1 MSRSRA
7 SAGVVIAVAV
17 GLILSACTRTPQTV
31 DIPRVSP
38 SPVVPSAG
46 ASIYAPGSVPSGPAP
61 APVDPN
67 AGWSP
72 PAVGDLPSPPTT
84 LSPSPS
90 GQTQAEGIKES
101 GSRITVKVGGKTIKV
116 SMRTVAGEPM
126 YLPPAGALK
135 ITWTDFEGN
144 TLVVGGTH
152 MADAPDH
159 RRPPDVGFE
168 LTLAK
173 PQTEVFSSSGG
184 KCRVTL
190 TKIRLKELEGEFT
203 CRKNQGDKGTVIDVS
218 GRFFVRF

>member
-1 MSRSRA
+1 MRNARVSAGSLVVLAMVVLAACSRA
-7 SAGVVIAVAV
+7 
-17 GLILSACTRTPQTV
+17 PKTV
-31 DIPRVSP
+31 EIPRASEAPVVAPSGSP
-38 SPVVPSAG
+38 SIFQPGPVPSSEAQ
-46 ASIYAPGSVPSGPAP
+46 VPA
-61 APVDPN
+61 DPN

-72 PAVGDLPSPPTT
+72 PPVGDLPSPPTT
-84 LSPSPS
+84 QSPSPS
-90 GQTQAEGIKES
+90 AQVPAEGIKEA
-101 GSRITVKVGGKTIKV
+101 GSRITVKIGAKTTKV
-116 SMRTVAGEPM
+116 SMRTVVGDPVFS
-126 YLPPAGALK
+126 PPAGAMK

-159 RRPPDVGFE
+159 DRPPDVGFE

-184 KCRVTL
+184 KCRLAL

-203 CRKNQGDKGTVIDVS
+203 CRRNQGDRGTVIDVS

>member
-1 MSRSRA
+1 MSKTRAAIGSLVVLAMVLTACSRA
-7 SAGVVIAVAV
+7 
-17 GLILSACTRTPQTV
+17 PQTV
-31 DIPRVSP
+31 EIPRASEAP
-38 SPVVPSAG
+38 LVVPSG
-46 ASIYAPGSVPSGPAP
+46 GPSIFQPAPVPSRDAQV
-61 APVDPN
+61 PVDPN

-72 PAVGDLPSPPTT
+72 PPAGALPSPPTT
-84 LSPSPS
+84 QSPSPS
-90 GQTQAEGIKES
+90 AQVPAEGIEEA
-101 GSRITVKVGGKTIKV
+101 GSRITVKVGGKTSKL
-116 SMRTVAGEPM
+116 SLRTVVGEPM

-135 ITWTDFEGN
+135 IAWSDLKGN

-159 RRPPDVGFE
+159 KRPPDVGFE

-203 CRKNQGDKGTVIDVS
+203 CRRNQGDKGTVIDVS